1 MDADWLLWQIAD
13 SAFPTG
19 SFAHS
24 GGLEAAWQ
32 AGEVTD
38 EVTMRAFLRG
48 SILQAGYTGLPLLN
62 AAHQQPAR
70 LAALDALCHVFLTNA
85 VANSAS
91 RIQGRALIST
101 CSRIWPSERLDSLA
115 AASRWLHA
123 HVAPIAGATFRA
135 LDVPLAQA
143 QRLFLYQALRGVIAA
158 AVRLGIIGSYRA
170 QRLQFECGSDL
181 DWVVARC
188 ERLDEH
194 DLAQPAP
201 LIDLWQSAHDRL
213 YSRLFQS

>member
-1 MDADWLLWQIAD
+1 MSTDWLLWQIAD

-38 EVTMRAFLRG
+38 EITMRTFLRG
-48 SILQAGYTGLPLLN
+48 SILQAGYTGLPVLN

-70 LAALDALCHVFLTNA
+70 LAALDTLCHVFLTNA
-85 VANSAS
+85 VANHAS
-91 RIQGRALIST
+91 RIQGRALLST
-101 CSRIWPSERLDSLA
+101 CSRIWRSQRLDALVSA
-115 AASRWLHA
+115 CRPLHA
-123 HVAPIAGATFRA
+123 HVAPVAGATFRA

-143 QRLFLYQALRGVIAA
+143 QRLFVYQTVRGVIAA
-158 AVRLGIIGSYRA
+158 AVRLGIIGSYQA
-170 QRLQFECGSDL
+170 QRLQFECGTDL
-181 DWVVARC
+181 DFVVARC